1 MQTIFTLFLLTSL
14 LSLILY
20 KKPLLAQKIGFGLAS
35 VISLY
40 ATIFF
45 FTHLNDTLTW
55 QLPGNFI
62 SSPLFR
68 LEPLGMLFS
77 FLVSLIAF
85 AVSLFSFDYA
95 KVYEKKA
102 NLAVFASLF
111 NAFILSM
118 LLVIASDN
126 VFSFMLLW
134 EVMTLISALLIL
146 INDGKDASKNVMIY
160 LGIAQVGAFCLMVA
174 LIIMASFA
182 GSFEFSKFV
191 DLDIGFGTS
200 ITLFVL
206 LLVGLG
212 SKAGMFPFHIWL
224 PIAYCQCPS
233 NASAL
238 MSGVMIKV
246 ALFAFIKF
254 SLLLPQFAQFGYIL
268 LLMGA
273 LSCIFGIIY
282 ALASNDYKASIA
294 YSSCENVGII
304 FLGLGGAFY
313 GLGINSP
320 TIALLGF
327 IAGFFHIV
335 NHAVFKSLLFML
347 SGNIFNATQTR
358 DMDALGGLH
367 KKMPI
372 TSVIFFVTILS
383 ICALPPLNGFASE
396 WLIYKTMVMGGVDE
410 GVASRF
416 FFTLGIIALSITGAM
431 AIMAFSKVYGS
442 VFLGVARDT
451 KCVESAKEV
460 SLKQLFPLGLLA
472 SLCAGLGI
480 YMSDVIGM
488 LAKIVL
494 TLLPQTDVVST
505 HGLISMPLIISIMLL
520 CAMIP
525 FVLVYL
531 LKANHTKVRVTEPW
545 ACGFI
550 YNKNMQIGSNSFTGD
565 VRKALSFILRY
576 DQEVTSD
583 GYFSKAVYT
592 RKARD
597 LFWDKLYAPVID
609 FIMVVADKI
618 GIFQNGRTN
627 LYAAYILIYLCLVLI
642 FGYYYL

>member
-1 MQTIFTLFLLTSL
+1 MQVIYTLFLLASL
-14 LSLILY
+14 LSIFLY
-20 KKPLLAQKIGFGLAS
+20 RKPLLAQKIGFGFAS
-35 VISLY
+35 IISLY
-40 ATIFF
+40 ATLFF
-45 FTHLNDTLTW
+45 FSHLGETMTW

-68 LEPLGMLFS
+68 LDSLGMFFS

-95 KVYEKKA
+95 KFYEKKA

-134 EVMTLISALLIL
+134 EIMTLISALLIL
-146 INDGKDASKNVMIY
+146 INDGEGASKNVMIY
-160 LGIAQVGAFCLMVA
+160 LGIAQIGAFCLMVA
-174 LIIMASFA
+174 LVIMGSIA
-182 GSFEFSKFV
+182 GTFEFSQFEH
-191 DLDIGFGTS
+191 LDIGFGMS
-200 ITLFVL
+200 ITLFSL
-206 LLVGLG
+206 LLLGLG
-212 SKAGMFPFHIWL
+212 SKAGMFPFHVWL

-254 SLLLPQFAQFGYIL
+254 SLLLPQFVQFGYIL
-268 LLMGA
+268 LAVGA
-273 LSCIFGIIY
+273 LSCVFGIIY
-282 ALASNDYKASIA
+282 ALVSNDYKASIA

-313 GLGINSP
+313 GLGTNSP
-320 TIALLGF
+320 MIALLGF
-327 IAGFFHIV
+327 VAGFFHIL

-347 SGNIFNATQTR
+347 SGNVFTATGTR

-372 TSVIFFVTILS
+372 TSVIFFITALS

-396 WLIYKTMVMGGVDE
+396 WVTYKTMVLGGVAE
-410 GVASRF
+410 GASSRF
-416 FFTLGIIALSITGAM
+416 FFSLAIVSLSITGAM
-431 AIMAFSKVYGS
+431 AIMAFAKVYGS

-451 KCVESAKEV
+451 KRVEEAKEV
-460 SLKQLFPLGLLA
+460 SFSRLIPLGLLA
-472 SLCAGLGI
+472 SLCIGI
-480 YMSDVIGM
+480 GVFMNDVVGM
-488 LAKIVL
+488 LSKIVL
-494 TLLPQTDVVST
+494 TLIPQTNESV
-505 HGLISMPLIISIMLL
+505 HGLISMPLIILVMVLCSIL
-520 CAMIP
+520 P
-525 FVLVYL
+525 FIFLYL
-531 LKANHTKVRVTEPW
+531 LKANNKEVRVTDPW
-545 ACGFI
+545 ACGFL

-565 VRKALSFILRY
+565 IRKALSFLLKHE
-576 DQEVTSD
+576 QEIKID
-583 GYFSKAVYT
+583 GYFSRAVYT
-592 RKARD
+592 KKVHD
-597 LFWDKLYAPVID
+597 LFWEKLYEPVID
-609 FIMVVADKI
+609 AIMVIADKI
-618 GIFQNGRTN
+618 GVFQNGRTN
-627 LYAAYILIYLCLVLI
+627 LYAGYILIYLCLVLI

>member
-1 MQTIFTLFLLTSL
+1 MQTIYTLFLLTSL
-14 LSLILY
+14 LSLLLY
-20 KKPLLAQKIGFGLAS
+20 KKPLLAQKLGFGFAC

-45 FTHLNDTLTW
+45 FSHLGETMIW
-55 QLPGNFI
+55 KLPGNFI

-68 LEPLGMLFS
+68 LDSIGMFFS

-95 KVYEKKA
+95 KFYEKRA

-134 EVMTLISALLIL
+134 EMMTLISALLIL
-146 INDGKDASKNVMIY
+146 INDGEGAGKKVMIY
-160 LGIAQVGAFCLMVA
+160 LGIAQIGAFSLMVA
-174 LIIMASFA
+174 LLIMASFA
-182 GSFEFSKFV
+182 GSFEFSKFA
-191 DLDIGFGTS
+191 DLNIGFGMS
-200 ITLFVL
+200 MTLFVL

-212 SKAGMFPFHIWL
+212 SKAGMFPFHVWL
-224 PIAYCQCPS
+224 PIAYCQSPS

-313 GLGINSP
+313 GLGIHSP
-320 TIALLGF
+320 IIALMGF
-327 IAGFFHIV
+327 IAAFFHIL

-347 SGNIFNATQTR
+347 SGNIFTATKTR
-358 DMDALGGLH
+358 NMDALGGLH

-372 TSVIFFVTILS
+372 TSIIFFVAAIS

-396 WLIYKTMVMGGVDE
+396 WVIYKTMVIGGIDE

-416 FFTLGIIALSITGAM
+416 FFTLAIIALSITGAM
-431 AIMAFSKVYGS
+431 AIMAFSKMYGS
-442 VFLGVARDT
+442 VFLGIARNT
-451 KCVESAKEV
+451 QCVEEAKEV
-460 SLKQLFPLGLLA
+460 SFLRLLPLGLLA
-472 SLCAGLGI
+472 SLCVGI
-480 YMSDVIGM
+480 GIFMSDVVGM
-488 LAKIVL
+488 LSKIVL
-494 TLLPQTDVVST
+494 TLIPQTSQSVF
-505 HGLISMPLIISIMLL
+505 GLISMPIIIMIMLL
-520 CAMIP
+520 CAILP
-525 FVLVYL
+525 FVFLYL
-531 LKANHTKVRVTEPW
+531 LKANHKEVRVTEPW
-545 ACGFI
+545 ACGFL

-565 VRKALSFILRY
+565 IRKALSFIVRY
-576 DQEVTSD
+576 EQEIKMD

-592 RKARD
+592 QKVHD
-597 LFWDKLYAPVID
+597 LFWDKLYAPVIHSV
-609 FIMVVADKI
+609 MVIAEKI

-627 LYAAYILIYLCLVLI
+627 LYAGYILIYLCFVLI

>member
-1 MQTIFTLFLLTSL
+1 MQTIYILFLLTSL
-14 LSLILY
+14 LSLVLY
-20 KKPLLAQKIGFGLAS
+20 KKPLLSQKIGFGLAS
-35 VISLY
+35 LISLY
-40 ATIFF
+40 AAIFF
-45 FTHLNDTLTW
+45 FSHLGETMTW
-55 QLPGNFI
+55 KLPGNFI

-68 LEPLGMLFS
+68 LDSIGMFFS

-95 KVYEKKA
+95 KFYEKKA

-134 EVMTLISALLIL
+134 EMMTLISALLIL
-146 INDGKDASKNVMIY
+146 INDGEGAGKKVMIY
-160 LGIAQVGAFCLMVA
+160 LGIAQIGAFCLMVA
-174 LIIMASFA
+174 LLIMASFA
-182 GSFEFSKFV
+182 GSFEFSKFA
-191 DLDIGFGTS
+191 DLNIGFGMS
-200 ITLFVL
+200 MTLFVL

-212 SKAGMFPFHIWL
+212 SKAGMFPFHVWL
-224 PIAYCQCPS
+224 PLAYCQSPS

-268 LLMGA
+268 LFMGA

-320 TIALLGF
+320 LIALMGF
-327 IAGFFHIV
+327 IAAFFHIL

-347 SGNIFNATQTR
+347 SGNVFTATKTR
-358 DMDALGGLH
+358 NMDALGGLH

-372 TSVIFFVTILS
+372 TSIIFFVAAIS

-396 WLIYKTMVMGGVDE
+396 WVIYKTMVMGGIDE

-416 FFTLGIIALSITGAM
+416 FFTLAIIALSITGAM
-431 AIMAFSKVYGS
+431 AIMAFSKMYGS
-442 VFLGVARDT
+442 VFLGIARNT
-451 KCVESAKEV
+451 KCVEEAKEV
-460 SLKQLFPLGLLA
+460 SFIRLLPLGLLA
-472 SLCAGLGI
+472 SLCVGI
-480 YMSDVIGM
+480 GIFMSDVVGM
-488 LAKIVL
+488 LSKIVL
-494 TLLPQTDVVST
+494 TLIPQTSQSVF
-505 HGLISMPLIISIMLL
+505 GLISMPIIIMIMLL
-520 CAMIP
+520 CAIIP
-525 FVLVYL
+525 FVFLYL
-531 LKANHTKVRVTEPW
+531 LKANHKEVRVTEPW
-545 ACGFI
+545 ACGFL

-565 VRKALSFILRY
+565 IRKALSFILRY
-576 DQEVTSD
+576 EQEIKID

-592 RKARD
+592 QKVHD
-597 LFWDKLYAPVID
+597 LFWDKLYAPVIHAV
-609 FIMVVADKI
+609 MVIADKI

-627 LYAAYILIYLCLVLI
+627 LYAGYILIYLCFVLI

>member
-1 MQTIFTLFLLTSL
+1 MQTIYTLFLLASL
-14 LSLILY
+14 LSLALY
-20 KKPLLAQKIGFGLAS
+20 KKPLLAQKVGFGLAS

-40 ATIFF
+40 AAVFF
-45 FTHLNDTLTW
+45 FSNFDETLIW
-55 QLPGNFI
+55 KLPGNFI
-62 SSPLFR
+62 SLPQFR
-68 LEPLGMLFS
+68 LDSVGMFFS
-77 FLVSLIAF
+77 FLVSFIAF

-95 KVYEKKA
+95 KFYEKKA

-134 EVMTLISALLIL
+134 EIMTLISALLIL
-146 INDGKDASKNVMIY
+146 INDGEGASKNVMIY
-160 LGIAQVGAFCLMVA
+160 LGIAQIGASCLMVA
-174 LIIMASFA
+174 LIIMASIA
-182 GSFEFSKFV
+182 GTFEFSKF
-191 DLDIGFGTS
+191 DHLEMGMGMS
-200 ITLFVL
+200 ITLFSL
-206 LLVGLG
+206 LLIGLG
-212 SKAGMFPFHIWL
+212 SKAGMFPFHVWL

-268 LLMGA
+268 LFMGA
-273 LSCIFGIIY
+273 LSCVFGIIY

-313 GLGINSP
+313 GLGTNSP
-320 TIALLGF
+320 IIALIGF
-327 IAGFFHIV
+327 IAAFFHIL

-347 SGNIFNATQTR
+347 SGNVFTATNTR

-372 TSVIFFVTILS
+372 TSIIFFVTALS

-396 WLIYKTMVMGGVDE
+396 WIVYKTMVIGGIEE
-410 GVASRF
+410 GASSRF
-416 FFTLGIIALSITGAM
+416 FFSLAIIALSITGAM
-431 AIMAFSKVYGS
+431 AIMAFSKVYGAI
-442 VFLGVARDT
+442 FLGVARDT
-451 KCVESAKEV
+451 KCVEEAKEV
-460 SLKQLFPLGLLA
+460 SFSRLLPLGLLA
-472 SLCAGLGI
+472 SLCVGFGLF
-480 YMSDVIGM
+480 MNDVVSI
-488 LAKIVL
+488 LSKIVL
-494 TLLPQTDVVST
+494 TIIPQTSVST
-505 HGLISMPLIISIMLL
+505 YGFISMPIIVMVMVLCSIL
-520 CAMIP
+520 P
-525 FVLVYL
+525 FIFLYL
-531 LKANHTKVRVTEPW
+531 LKANNKEVRVTDPW

-565 VRKALSFILRY
+565 IRKALSFLLKHE
-576 DQEVTSD
+576 QEIKLD
-583 GYFSKAVYT
+583 GYFSKVVYT
-592 RKARD
+592 KKTHD
-597 LFWDKLYAPVID
+597 LFWEKLYAPVID
-609 FIMVVADKI
+609 MVMLIADKI

-627 LYAAYILIYLCLVLI
+627 LYAGYILLYLCLVLI

>member
-1 MQTIFTLFLLTSL
+1 MQTIYTLFLLTSL
-14 LSLILY
+14 LSLALY
-20 KKPLLAQKIGFGLAS
+20 KKPLLAQKIGFGLS
-35 VISLY
+35 SLISLY
-40 ATIFF
+40 AAIFF
-45 FTHLNDTLTW
+45 FSHLGETMTW

-68 LEPLGMLFS
+68 LDSIEMFFS

-95 KVYEKKA
+95 KFYEKKA

-134 EVMTLISALLIL
+134 EMMTLISALLIL
-146 INDGKDASKNVMIY
+146 INDGEGAGKKVMIY
-160 LGIAQVGAFCLMVA
+160 LGIAQIGASCLMVA
-174 LIIMASFA
+174 LLIMASFA
-182 GSFEFSKFV
+182 GSFEFSKFA
-191 DLDIGFGTS
+191 DLNIGFGMS
-200 ITLFVL
+200 ITLFTL

-212 SKAGMFPFHIWL
+212 SKAGMFPFHVWL
-224 PIAYCQCPS
+224 PLAYCQSPS

-268 LLMGA
+268 LFMGA

-320 TIALLGF
+320 LIALMGF
-327 IAGFFHIV
+327 IAAFFHIL

-347 SGNIFNATQTR
+347 SGNVFTATKTR

-372 TSVIFFVTILS
+372 TSIIFFVAAIS

-396 WLIYKTMVMGGVDE
+396 WVIYKTMVMGGIDE

-416 FFTLGIIALSITGAM
+416 FFTLAIIALSITGAM
-431 AIMAFSKVYGS
+431 AIMAFSKMYGS
-442 VFLGVARDT
+442 VFLGIARNT
-451 KCVESAKEV
+451 KCVEEAKEV
-460 SLKQLFPLGLLA
+460 SFIRLLPLGLLA
-472 SLCAGLGI
+472 SLCVGI
-480 YMSDVIGM
+480 GIFMSDVVGM
-488 LAKIVL
+488 LSKIVL
-494 TLLPQTDVVST
+494 TLIPQTSQSVF
-505 HGLISMPLIISIMLL
+505 GLISMPIIVMIMLL
-520 CAMIP
+520 CAIIP
-525 FVLVYL
+525 FVFLYL
-531 LKANHTKVRVTEPW
+531 LKANHKEVRVTEPW
-545 ACGFI
+545 ACGFL

-565 VRKALSFILRY
+565 IRKALSFILRY
-576 DQEVTSD
+576 EQEIKID

-592 RKARD
+592 QKVHD
-597 LFWDKLYAPVID
+597 LFWDKLYAPVIHSV
-609 FIMVVADKI
+609 MVIADKI

-627 LYAAYILIYLCLVLI
+627 LYAGYILIYLCFVLI

>member
-1 MQTIFTLFLLTSL
+1 MQTIYTLFFMASL
-14 LSLILY
+14 LSLLLY
-20 KKPLLAQKIGFGLAS
+20 KKPLLAQKIGFGMAC

-40 ATIFF
+40 AAIFF
-45 FTHLNDTLTW
+45 FSNLNETLIW
-55 QLPGNFI
+55 KLPGHFI
-62 SSPLFR
+62 SAPFFR
-68 LEPLGMLFS
+68 LEPLGMFFS

-95 KVYEKKA
+95 KFYENKS

-111 NAFILSM
+111 NFFILSM

-134 EVMTLISALLIL
+134 EVMTLVSALLIL
-146 INDGKDASKNVMIY
+146 INDGKSASKNVMIY
-160 LGIAQVGAFCLMVA
+160 LGIAQIGAFCLMVA
-174 LIIMASFA
+174 LLIMASIA
-182 GSFEFSKFV
+182 GTFEFSQFV
-191 DLDIGFGTS
+191 TLDMGFGMS
-200 ITLFVL
+200 FTLFIL

-212 SKAGMFPFHIWL
+212 SKAGMFPFHVWL
-224 PIAYCQCPS
+224 PIAYCECPS

-254 SLLLPQFAQFGYIL
+254 SLLLPQFSEFGYML
-268 LLMGA
+268 LFVGA
-273 LSCIFGIIY
+273 LSCVFGIIY

-313 GLGINSP
+313 GLAIHSP
-320 TIALLGF
+320 TIALMGF
-327 IAGFFHIV
+327 IAAFFHIL

-347 SGNIFNATQTR
+347 SGNVYTATKTR
-358 DMDALGGLH
+358 DMDSLGGLH

-372 TSVIFFVTILS
+372 TSIIFFVTVLS

-396 WLIYKTMVMGGVDE
+396 WMVYKTMVMGGVDE

-416 FFTLGIIALSITGAM
+416 FFTLAIIALSITGAM
-431 AIMAFSKVYGS
+431 AIMAFSKVYGAI
-442 VFLGVARDT
+442 FLGIARDT
-451 KCVESAKEV
+451 KKVEEAKEASWV
-460 SLKQLFPLGLLA
+460 RLFPLGLLA
-472 SLCAGLGI
+472 SLCIGI
-480 YMSDVIGM
+480 GIFMNDVIHV
-488 LAKIVL
+488 LSSIVL
-494 TLLPQTDVVST
+494 TIIPQTSQNVY
-505 HGLISMPLIISIMLL
+505 GLISMPIIIMIMFF
-520 CAMIP
+520 CALIP
-525 FVLVYL
+525 FIFLYL

-545 ACGFI
+545 ACGFL

-565 VRKALSFILRY
+565 IRKALNFILRHE
-576 DQEVTSD
+576 QEIKMD
-583 GYFSKAVYT
+583 GYFSKAVYKQ
-592 RKARD
+592 KAHD
-597 LFWDKLYAPVID
+597 LFWDKLYEPIIHA
-609 FIMVVADKI
+609 IMVVADKI

-627 LYAAYILIYLCLVLI
+627 LYAGYILMYLCLILI

>member
-1 MQTIFTLFLLTSL
+1 MQTIYTLFLLTSL
-14 LSLILY
+14 LSLALY
-20 KKPLLAQKIGFGLAS
+20 KKPLLAQRIGFGLAS

-40 ATIFF
+40 AAVFF
-45 FTHLNDTLTW
+45 FSSLDEILIW
-55 QLPGNFI
+55 KLPGNFI
-62 SSPLFR
+62 SLPLFR
-68 LEPLGMLFS
+68 LDAIGMFFS

-95 KVYEKKA
+95 KFYEKKA

-146 INDGKDASKNVMIY
+146 INDGEGASKNVMIY
-160 LGIAQVGAFCLMVA
+160 LGVAQIGAFCLMVA
-174 LIIMASFA
+174 LIIMASIA
-182 GSFEFSKFV
+182 GTFEFSKFA
-191 DLDIGFGTS
+191 DLNIGFGMS
-200 ITLFVL
+200 ITLFTL

-212 SKAGMFPFHIWL
+212 SKAGMFPFHVWL

-254 SLLLPQFAQFGYIL
+254 SLLLPQFAWFGYIL
-268 LLMGA
+268 LLVGA

-327 IAGFFHIV
+327 IAAFFHIL

-347 SGNIFNATQTR
+347 SGNVFTATNTR

-372 TSVIFFVTILS
+372 TSIIFFVAAIS

-396 WLIYKTMVMGGVDE
+396 WVIYKTMVIGGIDE

-431 AIMAFSKVYGS
+431 AIMAFSKMYGS
-442 VFLGVARDT
+442 IFLGIARDT
-451 KCVESAKEV
+451 KCVEDAKEV
-460 SLKQLFPLGLLA
+460 SFSRLLPLGLLA
-472 SLCAGLGI
+472 SLCVGI
-480 YMSDVIGM
+480 GVFMNDVIGV
-488 LAKIVL
+488 LSKVVL
-494 TLLPQTDVVST
+494 TLIPQTTASAY
-505 HGLISMPLIISIMLL
+505 GLISMPLIVMIMLL
-520 CAMIP
+520 CSIIP
-525 FVLVYL
+525 FVLLYL
-531 LKANHTKVRVTEPW
+531 FKANHKEVRVTEPW
-545 ACGFI
+545 ACGFL
-550 YNKNMQIGSNSFTGD
+550 YNKSMQIGSNSFTGD
-565 VRKALSFILRY
+565 IRKALSFLLKHE
-576 DQEVTSD
+576 QEIKID

-592 RKARD
+592 KKTHD
-597 LFWDKLYAPVID
+597 LFWEKLYAPVID
-609 FIMVVADKI
+609 FVMLVADKI

-627 LYAAYILIYLCLVLI
+627 LYAGYILIYLCLVLI

>member
-1 MQTIFTLFLLTSL
+1 MQVIYTLFLLASL
-14 LSLILY
+14 LSIFLY
-20 KKPLLAQKIGFGLAS
+20 RKPLFAQKIGFGLAS
-35 VISLY
+35 IISLY
-40 ATIFF
+40 ATLFF
-45 FTHLNDTLTW
+45 FAHLGETMTW

-68 LEPLGMLFS
+68 LDSLGMFFS

-95 KVYEKKA
+95 KFYEKKA

-134 EVMTLISALLIL
+134 EIMTLISALLIL
-146 INDGKDASKNVMIY
+146 INDGEGASKNVMIY
-160 LGIAQVGAFCLMVA
+160 LGIAQIGAFCLMVA
-174 LIIMASFA
+174 LVIMGSIA
-182 GSFEFSKFV
+182 GTFEFSQFEH
-191 DLDIGFGTS
+191 LDIGFGMS
-200 ITLFVL
+200 MTLFSL
-206 LLVGLG
+206 LLIGLG
-212 SKAGMFPFHIWL
+212 SKAGMFPFHVWL

-254 SLLLPQFAQFGYIL
+254 SLLLPQFVQFGYL
-268 LLMGA
+268 LLAVGA

-282 ALASNDYKASIA
+282 ALVSNDYKASIA

-313 GLGINSP
+313 GLGTNSP
-320 TIALLGF
+320 VIALLGF
-327 IAGFFHIV
+327 VAGFFHIL

-347 SGNIFNATQTR
+347 SGNVFTATGTR

-372 TSVIFFVTILS
+372 TSVIFFVTALS

-396 WLIYKTMVMGGVDE
+396 WVTYKTMVIGGVAE
-410 GVASRF
+410 GASSRF
-416 FFTLGIIALSITGAM
+416 FFSLAIVALSITGAM
-431 AIMAFSKVYGS
+431 AIMAFAKVYGS
-442 VFLGVARDT
+442 IFLGVARDT
-451 KCVESAKEV
+451 KRVAEAKEV
-460 SLKQLFPLGLLA
+460 SFSRLIPLGLLA
-472 SLCAGLGI
+472 SLCIGI
-480 YMSDVIGM
+480 GVFMNDVVGM
-488 LAKIVL
+488 LSKIVL
-494 TLLPQTDVVST
+494 TLIPQTNENVY
-505 HGLISMPLIISIMLL
+505 GLISMPLIILVMALCSIL
-520 CAMIP
+520 P
-525 FVLVYL
+525 FIFLYL
-531 LKANHTKVRVTEPW
+531 LKANNKEVRVTDPW
-545 ACGFI
+545 ACGFL

-565 VRKALSFILRY
+565 IRKALSFLLKHE
-576 DQEVTSD
+576 QEIKID
-583 GYFSKAVYT
+583 GYFSRAVYT
-592 RKARD
+592 KKVHD
-597 LFWDKLYAPVID
+597 LFWEKLYAPVID
-609 FIMVVADKI
+609 AIMVIADKI
-618 GIFQNGRTN
+618 GVFQNGRTN
-627 LYAAYILIYLCLVLI
+627 IYAGYILIYLCLVLI

>member
-1 MQTIFTLFLLTSL
+1 MQTIYTLFLLASL
-14 LSLILY
+14 LSLALY
-20 KKPLLAQKIGFGLAS
+20 KKPLLAQKVGFGLAS

-40 ATIFF
+40 AAVFF
-45 FTHLNDTLTW
+45 FSNFDETLIW
-55 QLPGNFI
+55 KLPGNFI
-62 SSPLFR
+62 SLPQFR
-68 LEPLGMLFS
+68 LDSVGMFFS
-77 FLVSLIAF
+77 FLVSFIAF

-95 KVYEKKA
+95 KFYEKKA

-134 EVMTLISALLIL
+134 EIMTLISALLIL
-146 INDGKDASKNVMIY
+146 INDGEGASKNVMIY
-160 LGIAQVGAFCLMVA
+160 LGIAQIGASCLMVA
-174 LIIMASFA
+174 LIIMASIA
-182 GSFEFSKFV
+182 GTFEFSKF
-191 DLDIGFGTS
+191 DHLEMGMGMS
-200 ITLFVL
+200 ITLFSL
-206 LLVGLG
+206 LLIGLG
-212 SKAGMFPFHIWL
+212 SKAGMFPFHVWL

-254 SLLLPQFAQFGYIL
+254 SLLLPQFAYFGYIL
-268 LLMGA
+268 LTMGA

-282 ALASNDYKASIA
+282 ALVSNDYKASIA

-313 GLGINSP
+313 GLGTNSP
-320 TIALLGF
+320 IIALIGF
-327 IAGFFHIV
+327 IAAFFHIL

-347 SGNIFNATQTR
+347 SGNVFTATNTC

-372 TSVIFFVTILS
+372 TSIIFFVTALS

-396 WLIYKTMVMGGVDE
+396 WIVYKTMVIGGIEE
-410 GVASRF
+410 GASSRF
-416 FFTLGIIALSITGAM
+416 FFSLAIIALSITGAM
-431 AIMAFSKVYGS
+431 AIMAFSKVYGAI
-442 VFLGVARDT
+442 FLGVARDT
-451 KCVESAKEV
+451 KCVEEAKEV
-460 SLKQLFPLGLLA
+460 SFSRLLPLGLLA
-472 SLCAGLGI
+472 SLCMGFGLF
-480 YMSDVIGM
+480 MNDVVSI
-488 LAKIVL
+488 LSKIVL
-494 TLLPQTDVVST
+494 TIIPQTSVST
-505 HGLISMPLIISIMLL
+505 YGFISMPIIVMVMVLCSIL
-520 CAMIP
+520 P
-525 FVLVYL
+525 FIFLYL
-531 LKANHTKVRVTEPW
+531 LKANNKEVRVTDPW

-565 VRKALSFILRY
+565 IRKALSFLLKHE
-576 DQEVTSD
+576 QEIKLD
-583 GYFSKAVYT
+583 GYFSKVVYT
-592 RKARD
+592 KKTHD
-597 LFWDKLYAPVID
+597 LFWEKLYAPVID
-609 FIMVVADKI
+609 MVMLIADKI

-627 LYAAYILIYLCLVLI
+627 LYAGYILIYLCLVLI